1 VSSPRYLVLRQ
12 LAVPALL
19 LAALCVL
26 AYFDTEIVSHFGS
39 HLPDRAVIWLGDL
52 LGVAL
57 WVAVAIFIT
66 RLVRV
71 IVWDTVVAHAIG
83 APVPHLLK
91 DVGAFIIFAIAACG
105 MVHYV
110 FDKSLTGFLA
120 TGGVI
125 GLVLGMA
132 LQSVILD
139 AFTGIVLNI
148 ERPYS
153 IGDWIGLQNGE
164 KETVFGKVAEVNW
177 RATRVLTDDGNLVL
191 VPNRNVGTWTIT
203 NYSRPSPRRKVYARF
218 CLEFSAAPARALR
231 VLYNGALA
239 AAHPEGPLADPP
251 PVALIQEATLQGL
264 VYSIEYWQ
272 SGHSALSGPASRLHE
287 GVLRHLAAAGLPLA
301 HPKLD
306 QFNVPPKARALDA
319 TAAEDRAALF
329 ERVEFFKALPAD
341 DRTAIAAGA
350 VHRAF
355 RAGETVLQR
364 GDPGSSM
371 FVLLEGIFEVRV
383 DLRGDGSSVKVGQ
396 LHAGDIFGEMSLLTG
411 EPRSATVAAVT
422 PASAWEVTREE
433 IEPLLKRDP
442 HLANVLAHLVAE
454 RRLRTDRAREAM
466 DSAGA
471 SNAAAQL
478 EGEILIKLKRFFSNV
493 FSGSR
498 SPTGKP

>member
-164 KETVFGKVAEVNW
+164 KETVFGKVTEVNW
-177 RATRVLTDDGNLVL
+177 RAGA
-191 VPNRNVGTWTIT
+191 G
-203 NYSRPSPRRKVYARF
+203 A
-218 CLEFSAAPARALR
+218 ARALQRRAGGRPSGGAAGRPAAGSVHSRDQLERGR
-231 VLYNGALA
+231 VLNRVLA
-239 AAHPEGPLADPP
+239 VGPL
-251 PVALIQEATLQGL
+251 
-264 VYSIEYWQ
+264 
-272 SGHSALSGPASRLHE
+272 RLDC
-287 GVLRHLAAAGLPLA
+287 AGLA
-301 HPKLD
+301 S
-306 QFNVPPKARALDA
+306 ARR
-319 TAAEDRAALF
+319 RAAPP
-329 ERVEFFKALPAD
+329 RRRRP
-341 DRTAIAAGA
+341 AAGA
-350 VHRAF
+350 SQTGPV
-355 RAGETVLQR
+355 QR
-364 GDPGSSM
+364 DPG
-371 FVLLEGIFEVRV
+371 GADVRC
-383 DLRGDGSSVKVGQ
+383 RGGGR
-396 LHAGDIFGEMSLLTG
+396 
-411 EPRSATVAAVT
+411 PRRAV
-422 PASAWEVTREE
+422 
-433 IEPLLKRDP
+433 
-442 HLANVLAHLVAE
+442 
-454 RRLRTDRAREAM
+454 
-466 DSAGA
+466 
-471 SNAAAQL
+471 
-478 EGEILIKLKRFFSNV
+478 
-493 FSGSR
+493 
-498 SPTGKP
+498 